1 MWRCIV
7 SLHKSAWLCRWLTQ
21 QSLQCQ
27 RNSSTCVGEAISLYF
42 GHVLPSLPPYSAC
55 PLKVYSGTRLE
66 HLQGRE
72 KDVAIFST
80 VRDGKKHGSI
90 GFVADERRVNVGLT
104 RARSSLI
111 VIGNAKALKT
121 DERWGNLVKQA
132 MEDGSVPCAS
142 PVSCIQSCTNAQL
155 PWQYVRKVFGLAIAS
170 SVVAAGCLYR
180 LGHWMCLAMCI
191 GVEQI
196 VQRFE

>member
-1 MWRCIV
+1 MG
-7 SLHKSAWLCRWLTQ
+7 L
-21 QSLQCQ
+21 
-27 RNSSTCVGEAISLYF
+27 ND
-42 GHVLPSLPPYSAC
+42 
-55 PLKVYSGTRLE
+55 
-66 HLQGRE
+66 LQGRE

-132 MEDGSVPCAS
+132 TVDGSVLHAS
-142 PVSCIQSCTNAQL
+142 LCMLWPHAYSLAQHAPL
-155 PWQYVRKVFGLAIAS
+155 FGAIFTIAGLAVLS
-170 SVVAAGCLYR
+170 LPCHL
-180 LGHWMCLAMCI
+180 HWLLEPCITYAMTYA
-191 GVEQI
+191 
-196 VQRFE
+196 